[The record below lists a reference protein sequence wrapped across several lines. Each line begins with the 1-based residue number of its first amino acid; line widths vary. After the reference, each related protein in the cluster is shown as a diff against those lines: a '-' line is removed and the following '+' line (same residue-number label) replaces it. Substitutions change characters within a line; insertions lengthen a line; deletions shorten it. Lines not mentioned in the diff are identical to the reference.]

1 MTASHA
7 RFGRLRRPE
16 YTGENR
22 CVPCTIVNLG
32 IAAAL
37 AAVIAVVAGPSLG
50 PALAA
55 VVLGGSLVAIWL
67 RGYLVPGTPE
77 LTKRYLPPRVLA
89 LFGKATDRR
98 GVSAAVPDDFDP
110 EAYLLSAGV
119 LAETA
124 DGSDLAF
131 APRFADAWRDALD
144 REGAVAATRA
154 DDDLAALST
163 LTGLDEAT
171 LSLDW
176 HGASGVAFAD
186 DSVIGRW
193 ESRPAFRADVA
204 ADRVL
209 AATRA
214 DWADL
219 SLGARSAA
227 LGALRLFVDECPA
240 CAGDVAL
247 EERVV
252 ESCCT
257 ARDVVAA
264 RCRGCDARLFEIDLP
279 ESIAAERD

>member
-1 MTASHA
+1 MTASHTI
-7 RFGRLRRPE
+7 GRLRRPE

-32 IAAAL
+32 IAATL
-37 AAVIAVVAGPSLG
+37 AAVIAVAVGPSLG

-55 VVLGGSLVAIWL
+55 VVLAGSLVAIWL

-77 LTKRYLPPRVLA
+77 LTKRYLPSWALA
-89 LFGKATDRR
+89 LFGKDSDRHAE
-98 GVSAAVPDDFDP
+98 SAAVPDGFDP

-124 DGSDLAF
+124 DGNDFAF
-131 APRFADAWRDALD
+131 APEFADAWRDALD
-144 REGAVAATRA
+144 REGAVAAARA
-154 DDDLAALST
+154 DADLAALST

-186 DSVIGRW
+186 GSVIGRW

-209 AATRA
+209 AASRD
-214 DWADL
+214 DWAAL
-219 SLGARSAA
+219 PLGARSAA

-257 ARDVVAA
+257 SRDVVAA
-264 RCRGCDARLFEIDLP
+264 RCRGCDARLFEMDLP
-279 ESIAAERD
+279 ESIAVERD